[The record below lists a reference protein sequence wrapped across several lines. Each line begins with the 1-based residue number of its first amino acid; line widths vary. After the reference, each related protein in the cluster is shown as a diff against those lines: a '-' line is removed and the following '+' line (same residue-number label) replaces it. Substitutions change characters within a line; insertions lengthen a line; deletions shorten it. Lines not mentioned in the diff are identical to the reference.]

1 MSGVW
6 GGVLRILRSMLMI
19 SIILAVWSSFTGS
32 LLAKWE
38 AKLEHNPGLAALLPV
53 LMAAAGAAAAS
64 FGSRLSTHLHLGTF
78 TVWAVLRDA
87 LVQGSAL
94 MLVIAGYAGLV
105 TVAFSGRPSLIL
117 LAVESTGL
125 TFLTS
130 TLVALGSAFTS
141 VRLGMDPD
149 DVVGPIVTT
158 AADSVGIILALTLAP
173 G

>member
-1 MSGVW
+1 MREGI
-6 GGVLRILRSMLMI
+6 LRIFRSMLAV
-19 SIILAVWSSFTGS
+19 SVILAVWSSLTGS

-64 FGSRLSTHLHLGTF
+64 FGSRLSTHLYLGTL
-78 TVWAVLRDA
+78 TAWAVLRDA
-87 LVQGSAL
+87 FVQGSAL
-94 MLVIAGYAGLV
+94 LLVMSGYAGFV

-130 TLVALGSAFTS
+130 ALVALGSAFAS

-149 DVVGPIVTT
+149 DVVGPVVTT
-158 AADSVGIILALTLAP
+158 AADSVGIVLTLTLAP

>member
-6 GGVLRILRSMLMI
+6 RGVLRILRSMLVI
-19 SIILAVWSSFTGS
+19 SVVLAVWSSLTGS

-53 LMAAAGAAAAS
+53 LIAAAGAAAAS
-64 FGSRLSTHLHLGTF
+64 FGNRLSTHLHLGTF
-78 TVWAVLRDA
+78 TMWAVLKDA
-87 LVQGSAL
+87 LVQGLAL
-94 MLVIAGYAGLV
+94 LLVITGYAGFV

-117 LAVESTGL
+117 LAIESTGL

-130 TLVALGSAFTS
+130 TLIALGSVFTS

-149 DVVGPIVTT
+149 DVVGPVVTT
-158 AADSVGIILALTLAP
+158 AADSVGIILTLVLAP